1 MKLPIYKLVI
11 DEEDF
16 QSGIDFISLVENPA
30 IQKDFL
36 KFNQQ
41 FVEPG
46 LNETQDEFMQR
57 CVKYVIDEGKDS
69 EQAVAICYSLW
80 ENKSFAQGE
89 KVSFDFDDTLNTARG
104 KELAVNEID
113 SGSIVYI
120 ISARSDKESMFSVAD
135 ELGIPHDRIYA
146 TGSNK
151 AKVEKVKELGIQKH
165 YDNNADVISELGSI
179 GAKFIEF
186 KSYTDYPQAA
196 KDNAAQGIK
205 LNEELNNKC
214 ATQIGK
220 IRGQQIANGEAL
232 SEETIKRTYSYLS
245 RAKAYYNPND
255 KEACGTISYL
265 LWGGEEML
273 NWCERKLNSFKA
285 QFAIQNE
292 EKRIITGPA
301 MLADLPIYRRDE
313 QRGEYYVVFD
323 KETIFKIAKKWAIRN
338 KYNSVNVDH
347 AQVID
352 GLTLLETY
360 FIDKER
366 NIVPPIGFED
376 AKDGSWFVSYYVE
389 NDKVWA
395 LIKEGVWKGFSVE
408 GFFDFVEPKTQEDEM
423 LEAIMS
429 MLQKWNGQ

>member
-1 MKLPIYKLVI
+1 MKLPVYKLVI

-16 QSGIDFISLVENPA
+16 QSGVDFISLVENPA

-41 FVEPG
+41 FVQPG
-46 LNETQDEFMQR
+46 PTETQDEFIQR

-80 ENKSFAQGE
+80 ENKSFAEGE

-104 KELAVNEID
+104 KELATNEID

-151 AKVEKVKELGIQKH
+151 LKVEKVKELGIQKH

-179 GAKFIEF
+179 GAKFN
-186 KSYTDYPQAA
+186 QV
-196 KDNAAQGIK
+196 
-205 LNEELNNKC
+205 
-214 ATQIGK
+214 
-220 IRGQQIANGEAL
+220 
-232 SEETIKRTYSYLS
+232 
-245 RAKAYYNPND
+245 
-255 KEACGTISYL
+255 
-265 LWGGEEML
+265 
-273 NWCERKLNSFKA
+273 A

-366 NIVPPIGFED
+366 GIVPPIGFED

-389 NDKVWA
+389 NDKVWS